1 MTASEIKAQAKAREK
16 DHQRLKDNLE
26 LIQKNFTIAELSVV
40 LEISLNTWTNRM
52 KEPWKRF
59 SYDDLRAIAQ
69 YCRIDF
75 VKLVDGELKIG

>member
-16 DHQRLKDNLE
+16 DHQRLKDNIE